1 VRAFEPLVAVG
12 VAAEERSL
20 ELLLAVGADDLVG
33 AVGFRALSH
42 LWSIAMRSGHTVR
55 MSAQRRTAL
64 VSVGAAIALIAIKVV
79 AGLHAGSLGLLSE
92 AAHSGTDLVAALL
105 TFFAVGVAGRPA
117 DRSHPYGH
125 GKAEH
130 LSALAE
136 AGILVV
142 IALVIAGGAVVRLAT
157 GGGHVDADWIAL
169 TAIGIVIVVDVSRA
183 LVSAR
188 AARVYGSPAFAASAL
203 HFGSDLAGS
212 TAVLVG
218 LLVARAGYGH
228 GDAVAALFVS
238 VLVLASAA
246 RLIKTNVDVL
256 MDRVP
261 AGARDAAQAA
271 IERLGPGVELR
282 RLRMRRAAGRHFAD
296 VVVAVPSAAAVEQGH
311 AAADAVEEAVE
322 RAVPGTDVVVH
333 VEPQEAEA
341 LRERAYAAAVR
352 NPPVQ
357 EVHNIVVLEVGER
370 IEISLHLKLPGD
382 LTLEEAHEV
391 ASNVE
396 HEILAALPEV
406 DAVQTHLEP
415 LTEPAAGQP
424 LGQADSSDAATRIR
438 TIVRAV
444 TGEEPRDLRL
454 RNTEVGLVAFLTLG
468 MAADRPL
475 AEAHGRASDVE
486 ERIRSALPDIAD
498 VVVHTEP

>member
-1 VRAFEPLVAVG
+1 
-12 VAAEERSL
+12 
-20 ELLLAVGADDLVG
+20 
-33 AVGFRALSH
+33 
-42 LWSIAMRSGHTVR
+42 
-55 MSAQRRTAL
+55 MSPQRRTAL
-64 VSVGAAIALIAIKVV
+64 VSVVAAIALIGVKVG
-79 AGLHAGSLGLLSE
+79 AGLHSGSLGLLSE

-136 AGILVV
+136 AGILVA
-142 IALVIAGGAVVRLAT
+142 ISLVIAGGAIVRLAT
-157 GGGHVDADWIAL
+157 GGGHVDADWIAFSV
-169 TAIGIVIVVDVSRA
+169 IGIVIVVDLSRA

-188 AARVYGSPAFAASAL
+188 ASREYESPAFAASAF
-203 HFGSDLAGS
+203 HFASDLAGS
-212 TAVLVG
+212 TAVLIG
-218 LLVARAGYGH
+218 LLFARSGYAH
-228 GDAVAALFVS
+228 GDAIAALFVS
-238 VLVLASAA
+238 ALVLGSAT

-271 IERLGPGVELR
+271 IEELGPRVQLR

-296 VVVAVPSAAAVEQGH
+296 VVVAVPSASAVEQGH
-311 AAADAVEEAVE
+311 AVADAVEEAVG
-322 RAVPGTDVVVH
+322 RVVPGADVVVH

-341 LRERAYAAAVR
+341 IRERAYAAAVR
-352 NPPVQ
+352 NPRVQ
-357 EVHNIVVLEVGER
+357 EVHNIVVLEVGDR

-382 LTLEEAHEV
+382 VALETAHEV
-391 ASNVE
+391 ASDVE

-415 LTEPAAGQP
+415 LSEPAPGLP
-424 LGQADSSDAATRIR
+424 LGQADSSRAAARIR
-438 TIVRAV
+438 EIVRDV
-444 TGEEPRDLRL
+444 TGEEPRELRL
-454 RNTEVGLVAFLTLG
+454 LNTEVGLVAFLTVG
-468 MAADRPL
+468 MEPDRPL
-475 AEAHGRASDVE
+475 AEAHTRASEVE
-486 ERIRSALPDIAD
+486 ERIRRAQPEIAD